1 MDRLSPKGH
10 LSDEQAEIISDAGI
24 AHEHGRIVETGD
36 YDKLRHKY
44 KEATMDRVDGNY
56 VCLPGLID
64 VHTHLCW
71 AGSRV
76 HDFAQRLAGKS
87 YSEIAGEGGGIQ
99 STVEKTRAASLIE
112 LTELTA
118 QRAQKL
124 LKQGVTTIE
133 VKSGYGLST
142 ESELKILEAIRM
154 ADRNTTADL
163 ISTCLA
169 AHILPD
175 DFDGDENE
183 YLQHVLE
190 KLLPEVKKKNLASRV
205 DIFVDDSAFSI
216 SAAKNYL
223 EKAKHLGFDIVLHG
237 DQFSTGAAALANNTN
252 ALSMD
257 HLEAAN
263 DEEIRLLA
271 MGETIPVVLPGA
283 SVGLGVP
290 FAPARKL
297 LDAGTSLVIA
307 SDWNPGSAPM
317 GNLLTEAA
325 LLMTYEKLTMT
336 EVWAA
341 LTCRAAAA
349 LNKTDRGMLKEGKKA
364 DFISFKTSDFREI
377 LYQQGELKPEKI
389 WKNGDPKPLKGI

>member
-1 MDRLSPKGH
+1 MDRLSTKGH

-44 KEATMDRVDGNY
+44 KEATMDRIDGNY

-71 AGSRV
+71 VGSRV

-223 EKAKHLGFDIVLHG
+223 EKAKLLGFDIVLHG
-237 DQFSTGAAALANNTN
+237 DQFSTGAAALANDTN

-377 LYQQGELKPEKI
+377 LYQQGELKPTKV
-389 WKNGDPKPLKGI
+389 WKNGKIAP